1 MTRRRSITFLSRFTA
16 VLVAGLIFGY
26 TSVAQNHPTA
36 PVRKEAPMSHA
47 TGPFDVKLTPQD
59 DKLDPTL
66 ARLIID
72 KQFHGDLEATSKGT
86 MLSAGTAVK
95 GSAGYVAIELVT
107 GTLHGSAPTRSCS
120 SLAEADRPRRSF
132 AGASPFPLPDSG
144 TGQLTGLTGT
154 MRHHHCR
161 GQTLLRLQLHSSRS
175 PLELNARKRF
185 IDLLHAVN
193 FQQL

>member
-1 MTRRRSITFLSRFTA
+1 MTRLGIESNSRRSTTFLSRFTG

-107 GTLHGSAPTRSCS
+107 GTLHGRTGTFVLQHSATMNRGIP
-120 SLAEADRPRRSF
+120 SLSITVV
-132 AGASPFPLPDSG
+132 PDSG

-154 MRHHHCR
+154 MNIIIAEGKHSYDFSY
-161 GQTLLRLQLHSSRS
+161 TL
-175 PLELNARKRF
+175 PEAP
-185 IDLLHAVN
+185 
-193 FQQL
+193 

>member
-36 PVRKEAPMSHA
+36 PVRKEALMSHA

-107 GTLHGSAPTRSCS
+107 GALHGRTGTFVLQHSATMNRGVP
-120 SLAEADRPRRSF
+120 SLSITV
-132 AGASPFPLPDSG
+132 LPDSG

-154 MRHHHCR
+154 MNIIIAEGKHSYDFSY
-161 GQTLLRLQLHSSRS
+161 TL
-175 PLELNARKRF
+175 PEAP
-185 IDLLHAVN
+185 
-193 FQQL
+193 